1 MRSKCVLIH
10 VSMQVLVFERLSLGI
25 CQIVSL
31 PLGSRNQNKSCVSI
45 LVLNVENVVKNGLVT
60 D

>member
-1 MRSKCVLIH
+1 MLIH